1 MARYAGFPLGC
12 TSDASDGHLDQDNY
26 TIRQWLGILGGNAS
40 TSIID
45 TSLYGD
51 NTIEIILA
59 PSDIVTTNH
68 PNFNIICISNK

>member
-1 MARYAGFPLGC
+1 MGC
-12 TSDASDGHLDQDNY
+12 SDQTVDNSHLDQDLY

-51 NTIEIILA
+51 ISIEITLSI
-59 PSDIVTTNH
+59 
-68 PNFNIICISNK
+68 